1 MSRIAI
7 LVGGLIMAAAFSSD
21 AAAQSPVRFWIT
33 IHHSD
38 WADRPRQV
46 NTFEVELSDMNKVT
60 RLCSSGV
67 GLKKTAEH
75 IRNTNIEIKGY
86 IEGAACVRDAAG
98 NIKTAAG
105 APSPGSN

>member
-67 GLKKTAEH
+67 GLKKTA
-75 IRNTNIEIKGY
+75 
-86 IEGAACVRDAAG
+86 
-98 NIKTAAG
+98 
-105 APSPGSN
+105 